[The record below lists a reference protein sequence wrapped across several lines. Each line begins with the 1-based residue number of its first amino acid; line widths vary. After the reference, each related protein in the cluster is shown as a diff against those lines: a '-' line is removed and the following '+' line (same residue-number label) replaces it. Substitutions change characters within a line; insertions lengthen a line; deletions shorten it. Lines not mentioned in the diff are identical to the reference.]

1 MGFCAAYAQN
11 HQQDIEQI
19 SQMEMKSAQGIMDFP
34 ISPNTANYDI
44 TYQRLD
50 LQVDPAVHFITGS
63 ITTQFTALEAMNSI
77 VFDLNNQ
84 LTVSAVEQG
93 ETSLTFFQNNDQEL
107 VINLPETLNA
117 GASDEVKVTYSG
129 PPSMGEDAFVTSTHN
144 GTPIL
149 WTLSEPFGA
158 RDWWP
163 CKQDLNDKISSID
176 VYITAPQ
183 QYVSVANGVE
193 QEQVT
198 NNNGTKTTH
207 FHHGYP
213 IPAYLVAIAVT
224 NYNIYT
230 QQAGTAPNDFPIV
243 NYIYPEH
250 FATAQTQLE
259 VTPVIMDLFESLFET
274 YPFHEE
280 KYGHAQCGFGGGME
294 HTTVSF
300 MGNFGRNLIAHEL
313 GHQWFGDKITCG
325 TWKDIWLN
333 EGFATYLTG
342 LVVQELDGE
351 QNFRVWK
358 TQNIASITSQPGGNL
373 YLTDEQAEDVGR
385 IFSSR
390 LSYNKGAM
398 VLNMLRLKLGDEDFF
413 QGIRN
418 YLADDNLA
426 YGYAVTAQLQEH
438 LEAASGEDLDEFF
451 NDWVYMEGYPTYVL
465 TTENIAE
472 GQVQLTINQT
482 QSHESVDFFEM
493 PVPVR
498 LKGAEGEVLDVLLE
512 NTASGQQFTIDVPFT
527 VTEAVFD
534 PDNDIISQ
542 NSATLDK
549 KSFSA
554 STFAKLYPNPASGIL
569 TLYMQQ
575 GVMLEEAAI
584 YNTLGQK
591 VMGTNRQT
599 SWNVSGLAAGVYS
612 VVLKTSKGPVELKFV
627 KVT

>member
-19 SQMEMKSAQGIMDFP
+19 SQIEMKSAQGIMDFP

-93 ETSLTFFQNNDQEL
+93 EISLTFFQNDDHEL

-207 FHHGYP
+207 FHHSYP

-224 NYNIYT
+224 NYNIYI

-250 FATAQTQLE
+250 FTTAQTQLE

-351 QNFRVWK
+351 QSFRVWK

-426 YGYAVTAQLQEH
+426 YGYAVTTQLQEH

-482 QSHESVDFFEM
+482 QSHDSVDFFEM

-599 SWNVSGLAAGVYS
+599 SWNVSGLSVGVYS

-627 KVT
+627 KE